1 MQFCS
6 KYSPPNLAIKHVPDL
21 ARTGYLF
28 LPAREQHHFYKDS
41 SSCKFS
47 IYIIESFWKMWL
59 YPFNMLNPC
68 RAVSVPPESNI
79 KSKYLE
85 FDQ

>member
-1 MQFCS
+1 MQFYS

-21 ARTGYLF
+21 ARTGYLL

-47 IYIIESFWKMWL
+47 IYIIESF
-59 YPFNMLNPC
+59 
-68 RAVSVPPESNI
+68 
-79 KSKYLE
+79 
-85 FDQ
+85 